1 MKITK
6 TTKGEN
12 DYEITGLTQG
22 KLLAI
27 RNALELSS
35 NNVTLGIVGRD
46 VLAQFNKY
54 LLTHLN

>member
-27 RNALELSS
+27 RNALEVSLSGGA
-35 NNVTLGIVGRD
+35 LGPVGCD